1 MKVAAAIATAPK
13 APFELV
19 ELELDEPRP
28 GEVQVR
34 LTACGVCH
42 TDAIVRDQWYPTP
55 LPAVLGHE
63 GAGVVESVGAGVT
76 DLAPGDKV
84 VLSFNSCGACR
95 PCLSGHPAY
104 CENFYA
110 HNFAGRRPD
119 GGTAFT
125 QDGGEPVSSHFFGQ
139 SAFAAVSNVARRS
152 VVKVDDDAPLELLGP
167 LGCGIQT
174 GAGAV
179 LNVLDPEAGS
189 NIVVFGAGAVGLS
202 AVMAAVVAHATTIV
216 AVDVVP
222 SRLELARELGATHTV
237 DGRAA
242 DQVEQIRRITGGGAQ
257 YALDTTGVAPVFRT
271 MTDCMGI
278 RGRAALVGASAL
290 GTESTIDIGTQLLS
304 GQTISMVIEGDSNP
318 QLFIPRLIHLYRA
331 GLFPFDKLVRTY
343 PLADI
348 NQALEDSENG
358 DTLKPVVLF

>member
-1 MKVAAAIATAPK
+1 MKITAALATAPR
-13 APFELV
+13 APFQLV
-19 ELELDEPRP
+19 ELELDDPRP
-28 GEVQVR
+28 DEVQVR
-34 LTACGVCH
+34 LTACGICH
-42 TDAIVRDQWYPTP
+42 TDLIVRDQWYPTP

-63 GAGVVESVGAGVT
+63 GAGVVEAVGAGIT
-76 DLAPGDKV
+76 GLSPGDKV

-95 PCLSGHPAY
+95 FCLNGHPAY
-104 CENFYA
+104 CANFYA
-110 HNFAGRRPD
+110 HNFSGRRPD
-119 GGTAFT
+119 DTAAFT
-125 QDGGEPVSSHFFGQ
+125 RGGEAVSSHFFGQ
-139 SAFAAVSNVARRS
+139 SGFAAVSNVARRS

-202 AVMAAVVAHATTIV
+202 AVMAAVVANATTIV

-237 DGRAA
+237 DGRDA
-242 DQVEQIRRITGGGAQ
+242 DQVEQIKAITGGGAR
-257 YALDTTGVAPVFRT
+257 YALDTTGVARVFRT

-278 RGRAALVGASAL
+278 LGHAALVGASAL

-318 QLFIPRLIHLYRA
+318 QLFIPRLIGLYRA
-331 GLFPFDKLVRTY
+331 GLFPFDKLVKTY
-343 PLADI
+343 PIAEI
-348 NQALEDSENG
+348 NQAFEDSEKG
-358 DTLKPVVLF
+358 ETLKPVVLF